1 MSLHHQDAYCPFL
14 PLLLDPAEEFIPPRL
29 KEFPLFFTRD
39 CTDGCSPE
47 RVLEEPP
54 ISALENGLD
63 FFGLRLLTPLRPIL
77 FSFWLIIELQV
88 EFVLGWMCGILET
101 IQLSHQITS

>member
-1 MSLHHQDAYCPFL
+1 
-14 PLLLDPAEEFIPPRL
+14 
-29 KEFPLFFTRD
+29 
-39 CTDGCSPE
+39 
-47 RVLEEPP
+47 
-54 ISALENGLD
+54 
-63 FFGLRLLTPLRPIL
+63 LRLLTPLRPIL